1 MPYVLQQADLA
12 PGLGVDAR
20 CPAGRGSPVTHSQ
33 VDPDGL
39 LVEGAQQGNL
49 SAYEDLVRRHRDAL
63 FGYLRRMAGDP
74 GVAEEL
80 AQATFV
86 RAWESLGGFRREA
99 WFKTWLF
106 RIAHSLCVN
115 RLTRNR
121 PTAELRE
128 DMADPS
134 GGEPPEALRRRRL
147 SGVVESAL
155 NQLRPDQRACLVLAV
170 YEEMS
175 YQEISRAIGKSPR
188 AVDSLLVRARRE
200 LRRLL
205 EPARRSGL
213 V

>member
-1 MPYVLQQADLA
+1 MPCVLQQADLA
-12 PGLGVDAR
+12 PGLGVEAR
-20 CPAGRGSPVTHSQ
+20 CPAGRGSPVTHSL
-33 VDPDGL
+33 VDPDAL
-39 LVEGAQQGNL
+39 LVQEAQKGSL
-49 SAYEDLVRRHRDAL
+49 KAYEDLVRRHRDAL

-74 GVAEEL
+74 GAAEEL

-86 RAWESLGGFRREA
+86 RAWESLSGFRREA
-99 WFKTWLF
+99 RFKTWLF

-115 RLTRNR
+115 RLTRTR
-121 PTAELRE
+121 PTVELRE
-128 DMADPS
+128 DFADAP
-134 GGEPPEALRRRRL
+134 GGEPAEALRHRRL
-147 SGVVESAL
+147 SRVVESAL

-170 YEEMS
+170 YEGMS
-175 YQEISRAIGKSPR
+175 YQEIARAVGKSPR